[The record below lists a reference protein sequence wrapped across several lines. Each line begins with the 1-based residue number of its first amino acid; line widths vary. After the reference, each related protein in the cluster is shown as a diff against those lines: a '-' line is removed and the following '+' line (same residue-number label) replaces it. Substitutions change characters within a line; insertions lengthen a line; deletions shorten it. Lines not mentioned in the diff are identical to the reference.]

1 MRELFT
7 RARKGHVY
15 GGFATL
21 EADLIRTLVSQ
32 VIELVRDGSPAPSGG
47 DPLAA
52 LLELDGPVDAPEDPV
67 LARLLPD
74 AYREDVE
81 AAGEFRRF
89 TERGLRDQKASNGLV
104 VLETLRAAGLPDE
117 VAGPSDADADAGPDP
132 GSDIGPGD
140 TVEVDLSRDAVQA
153 WLRSLTDVRLALA
166 TRLGVEDDD
175 EDEWA
180 ALDEDDPRSYL
191 HDVYDWL
198 GYVQESLVRAAS

>member
-1 MRELFT
+1 
-7 RARKGHVY
+7 
-15 GGFATL
+15 
-21 EADLIRTLVSQ
+21 
-32 VIELVRDGSPAPSGG
+32 
-47 DPLAA
+47 
-52 LLELDGPVDAPEDPV
+52 DGPVDAPEDPV

-117 VAGPSDADADAGPDP
+117 VADAE
-132 GSDIGPGD
+132 SESVPGD
-140 TVEVDLSRDAVQA
+140 TVEVDLSHDAVQA